1 MSRLL
6 AVAGLAVL
14 MAGCTGMGARKVS
27 GDENQVVLSAPDQE
41 KAKHH
46 CASFGKDPVNLGKD
60 GGGNITYACRPR
72 AQG

>member
-1 MSRLL
+1 MIRLL
-6 AVAGLAVL
+6 VVASLAIVT
-14 MAGCTGMGARKVS
+14 ACTSMGTRKIS

-41 KAKHH
+41 RAKQH